1 MGLKLQAVG
10 AHQGWTWVRDGVRLY
25 LRRPVA
31 FSAMLL
37 LFLLA
42 SGVWSILPFIGLAA
56 LASLPLLS
64 LGFMLASRSV
74 LRGGLAHP
82 GQFIEPLLVDKKL
95 AVAQIAE
102 ARRRRRSLLLVCAL
116 YGVGALGVVWWV
128 GWVYGDAMD
137 ALREAM
143 AKHGPSSNEAALAAA
158 DPRLM
163 QGTVTFALLA
173 TLLSI
178 PFWHAP
184 ALVWWGGQGVWQALF
199 SSTLGIWR
207 AKGAYLV
214 YSLTWLGASVGLSL
228 LIGLI
233 AGSFDSPA
241 AITWLVPAIVLAL
254 SSAFYVSLWF
264 SFVDN
269 FGSPDDGERDSSRPP
284 AETTG

>member
-1 MGLKLQAVG
+1 MGLRLQSVDAR
-10 AHQGWTWVRDGVRLY
+10 QGWTWVRDGVRLY

-42 SGVWSILPFIGLAA
+42 TGVWSVLPVVGLAA

-64 LGFMLASRSV
+64 LGFMVASRSV

-82 GQFIEPLLVDKKL
+82 GQFVEPLRGD
-95 AVAQIAE
+95 AQ
-102 ARRRRRSLLLVCAL
+102 RRRSLLLLCAL
-116 YGVGALGVVWWV
+116 YGAGALAVVWWV

-143 AKHGPSSNEAALAAA
+143 SKQGPSSTEAASAAA

-163 QGTVTFALLA
+163 QGTLSFGLLA

-199 SSTLGIWR
+199 SSTLGVWR
-207 AKGAYLV
+207 AKSAYLV
-214 YSLTWLGASVGLSL
+214 YSLAWLLASITMSLVVGVL
-228 LIGLI
+228 
-233 AGSFDSPA
+233 AGSFGSPA
-241 AITWLVPAIVLAL
+241 LITWLVPALVLAL

-269 FGSPDDGERDSSRPP
+269 FGSPDDEATGSPPP
-284 AETTG
+284 AGEPVSLPGP

>member
-1 MGLKLQAVG
+1 MGLKLQAV
-10 AHQGWTWVRDGVRLY
+10 AARQGWTWVRDGVRLY

-31 FSAMLL
+31 FSAMLM

-42 SGVWSILPFIGLAA
+42 TGVWSVLPVVGLAA

-64 LGFMLASRSV
+64 LGFMVASRSV

-82 GQFIEPLLVDKKL
+82 GQFVQPLLGDAK
-95 AVAQIAE
+95 
-102 ARRRRRSLLLVCAL
+102 RRRSLLVLCAL
-116 YGVGALGVVWWV
+116 YGVGALAVVVWV

-143 AKHGPSSNEAALAAA
+143 SKHGPSSTEAALAAS

-163 QGTVTFALLA
+163 QGTLSFGLLA

-184 ALVWWGGQGVWQALF
+184 ALVWWGGQGLWQALF

-214 YSLTWLGASVGLSL
+214 YSLAWLGASMAMSLVVGLLAGTLGAPS
-228 LIGLI
+228 LI
-233 AGSFDSPA
+233 A
-241 AITWLVPAIVLAL
+241 WLVPALVLAL

-269 FGSPDDGERDSSRPP
+269 FGSPDEDDTPEAAPPPEPTSPP
-284 AETTG
+284 AS